1 MNMHV
6 LKYAVR
12 QKYRE
17 EDIHPECRE
26 MYNLVKPILEMN
38 QQRAYEYLADTPEEA
53 VEKYLK
59 FCKDNGLVP
68 GEIVL
73 DDGGLCSIEKA
84 G

>member
-1 MNMHV
+1 MNIPV
-6 LKYAVR
+6 IKYAVR

-38 QQRAYEYLADTPEEA
+38 QKQAYEYLADTKEEA
-53 VEKYLK
+53 VEKYIQ
-59 FCKDNGLVP
+59 FCKDNGLDP

-73 DDGGLCSIEKA
+73 E
-84 G
+84 